1 MKEFKMNNS
10 NWGSI
15 YKELGLEPIINATG
29 SVTALGGSIVAEE
42 VQEVMNL
49 ANDVYIPMTQLEK
62 KVGDQIA
69 NILNVPA
76 AYITSGAGSALTLA
90 AAAFM
95 AGKDDD
101 KIKQLPNTDGMPN
114 KILIQKRQRYW
125 YDRCMELSGG
135 KLVEIGDENGTTA
148 NQLSDAIDS
157 QTACVHYPVYEQQE
171 IDKKVLRLEEVIE
184 IAHGKNKPVSV
195 DAAGQIFPLENFGKY
210 VRMGADFQ
218 CIAAKYM
225 GAPHS
230 TGIALGTEDVID
242 SISRHSFIGYES
254 RRIRGIGRPHK
265 IDRQE
270 VIGVLFALK
279 RWMSMNHEERLSVEE
294 TKTLN
299 IVNLLKEIK
308 GIKVEIINNII
319 GHQPFGLSLDID
331 SSIYDTTNIDFVEIL
346 KNTSPSIWTRV
357 PDDEKHIVIHV
368 FGMND
373 EQSNIVAKVI
383 KNELEGLK
391 I

>member
-1 MKEFKMNNS
+1 MNDS

-29 SVTALGGSIVAEE
+29 SVTALGGSIVAKE
-42 VQEVMNL
+42 VKEGMDL
-49 ANDVYIPMTQLEK
+49 ANDVYIPMQHLEK

-76 AYITSGAGSALTLA
+76 AYITSGAGSTLTLA

-101 KIKQLPNTDGMPN
+101 KIQQLPNTDGMPN

-125 YDRCMELSGG
+125 YDRCMEMSGG
-135 KLVEIGDENGTTA
+135 QLVEIGDENGTTA

-157 QTACVHYPVYEQQE
+157 DTACVHYPVYEQQE
-171 IDKKVLRLEEVIE
+171 IDKKILRLEEVIE
-184 IAHGKNKPVSV
+184 IAHGKKKPVSV

-270 VIGVLFALK
+270 IIGVLFAVR
-279 RWMSMNHEERLSVEE
+279 RWMAMNHEERLSVEE

-299 IVNLLKEIK
+299 IVNLLKNIK
-308 GIKVEIINNII
+308 GVEVEMINNII
-319 GHQPFGLSLDID
+319 GHQPFGLHVDID
-331 SSIYDTTNIDFVEIL
+331 TKIYKTTNINFVDIL
-346 KNTSPSIWTRV
+346 KNSSPSIWTRV
-357 PDDEKHIVIHV
+357 PDGQKSIEIHV
-368 FGMND
+368 FGMNE

-383 KNELEGLK
+383 KKELKGLE